1 MCKIVEPLFY
11 VLSRFVVFSSDL
23 LLFLSFLNRFGA
35 FMRVL
40 EVYFVVTLK
49 CDQDRTERIVAAAK
63 TTVVVETEHARTR
76 TTIVIASAYEERTA
90 RGRKVRGNAVPR
102 TTA

>member
-40 EVYFVVTLK
+40 KVYFVVTLK
-49 CDQDRTERIVAAAK
+49 CDQDRTERIVAVAI
-63 TTVVVETEHARTR
+63 TIVGVEIEHACIRTR
-76 TTIVIASAYEERTA
+76 IVIASA
-90 RGRKVRGNAVPR
+90 
-102 TTA
+102 

>member
-49 CDQDRTERIVAAAK
+49 CDQDRTERTAAEAI
-63 TTVVVETEHARTR
+63 TIAVGETEHACSR
-76 TTIVIASAYEERTA
+76 TTIIVNASA
-90 RGRKVRGNAVPR
+90 
-102 TTA
+102 

>member
-49 CDQDRTERIVAAAK
+49 CDQDRTERIVAAAI
-63 TTVVVETEHARTR
+63 TTVAAETEHACIRTN
-76 TTIVIASAYEERTA
+76 IVTASAPEERIA
-90 RGRKVRGNAVPR
+90 RVRKVRVIAVPR

>member
-49 CDQDRTERIVAAAK
+49 CDQDRTERKAAAA
-63 TTVVVETEHARTR
+63 TIVVAETEHACIR
-76 TTIVIASAYEERTA
+76 TTTVIASAYEERIA
-90 RGRKVRGNAVPR
+90 RVRKVRVNAVPR

>member
-11 VLSRFVVFSSDL
+11 VLSRFVVFSSEL

-49 CDQDRTERIVAAAK
+49 CDQDRTERSVAVAITIVA
-63 TTVVVETEHARTR
+63 VETEHACTR
-76 TTIVIASAYEERTA
+76 TIAVIASAAEERIA
-90 RGRKVRGNAVPR
+90 RVRKVRAIAVPR

>member
-49 CDQDRTERIVAAAK
+49 CDQDRTERIVAVAI
-63 TTVVVETEHARTR
+63 TIVVVEIEHACNRTI
-76 TTIVIASAYEERTA
+76 IVTASAYEERTA
-90 RGRKVRGNAVPR
+90 RVRKARVIAVPR